1 MIYPFIGPTRTI
13 HIQQF
18 SSRKN
23 ESMYLSHPIDAVQ
36 CEKRGSHH
44 INECGYRFEGTVP
57 HEIRDKAPATFR
69 DLDRLT
75 QRVVALEVKEGET
88 TSRINHLERAIIHL
102 ERVNSAM
109 KRIFK
114 GGK

>member
-1 MIYPFIGPTRTI
+1 
-13 HIQQF
+13 
-18 SSRKN
+18 
-23 ESMYLSHPIDAVQ
+23 MYLSHPIDAVQ
-36 CEKRGSHH
+36 CEKRGPHH

-75 QRVVALEVKEGET
+75 QRVTQLESYKDEIMEMRGKV
-88 TSRINHLERAIIHL
+88 SYLERAVIHL

-109 KRIFK
+109 KRAFK
-114 GGK
+114 GM